1 MATLEVAQPFS
12 VRLDPIPMD
21 AEVLPGARGPTDPT
35 VYQFPTP
42 GTYSD
47 VPDEVATHAYTQPN
61 LVGYEA
67 PPFSLQPADT
77 VVMQPDPEP
86 PPTGDEALDAL
97 STDQRE
103 EIVQQRRT
111 GQRRPEY
118 GARSDRQ
125 QRADQTA
132 EHARAAE
139 EQQRPTR
146 EA

>member
-12 VRLDPIPMD
+12 VRLDPIPLD
-21 AEVLPGARGPTDPT
+21 AEVLPGARGPDDPT
-35 VYQFPTP
+35 TYTFPMA

-47 VPDEVATHAYTQPN
+47 VPEEVAAHAYTLPN

-86 PPTGDEALDAL
+86 PPSGDEALGML
-97 STDQRE
+97 SSEQHTEIAQR
-103 EIVQQRRT
+103 RRT
-111 GQRRPEY
+111 GRRTPEY
-118 GARSDRQ
+118 GARSDGP
-125 QRADQTA
+125 
-132 EHARAAE
+132 AAS
-139 EQQRPTR
+139 EQPHR